1 MQSLF
6 QQVMPEL
13 AKIAG
18 LALSF
23 LMVVIANHLQQ
34 WLKQRLSEQA
44 IDQLSQIVLT
54 CVRSASQSR
63 VLSLKD
69 PSKPGSW
76 DADTARA
83 VKADVVMRVME
94 IGSVVIS
101 TLRRCGLSDQS
112 IKSMIEEMVESHVLD
127 NKVTPPAPVSRNSN
141 QTPSSDQKEGTE

>member
-13 AKIAG
+13 AKVAG

-34 WLKQRLSEQA
+34 WLRQRLSEQA
-44 IDQLSQIVLT
+44 IGQLSQIVLT
-54 CVRSASQSR
+54 CVRAASQSR
-63 VLSLKD
+63 VLALKD

-76 DADTARA
+76 DDNTARV
-83 VKADVVMRVME
+83 VKADVVDRVVE
-94 IGSVVIS
+94 IGSLVIS
-101 TLRRCGLSDQS
+101 TLRRCGLSEKS

-127 NKVTPPAPVSRNSN
+127 NKIASPPISRKPD
-141 QTPSSDQKEGTE
+141 QTIPSDQKEVTE